1 MSRTVSYDLSVQLAE
16 PDCISHT
23 TLDLYLA
30 DSSQI
35 HVATAAFTIDSRT
48 YTADLRK
55 AGELKQSIS
64 SPPNRVNVTI
74 QNVDKVFGE
83 IVTDEDL
90 VKATA
95 VVGRYYAD
103 DDATNPAEWVE
114 LFRGEARPIG
124 LDENEV
130 TLEVLHDLVAAGYC
144 IADASLAENCQWVY
158 KHAGT
163 CGFAGAAATCNK
175 KRRSLDGCEG
185 KIVSGTT
192 TNEYRFGGMEF
203 PDIQTATT
211 PLGGDDGSG
220 GGGYEDPYCPRL
232 DQYVLVKGE
241 GAYPE
246 PLLVVDLT
254 DQHMLYNPI
263 TRTFHYIRD
272 LRIVKDQCI
281 WQLSAANGV
290 ESYSSGTHRVL
301 PYREHLTGERVC
313 DLMPTDPLL
322 TWADGLADSTI
333 HTVCNTWEDADVMK
347 IEMEDGHIYCA
358 GDTDEGFVVCHNSKP
373 PPDYPT
379 Y

>member
-1 MSRTVSYDLSVQLAE
+1 MGRTVPYDLNVQLAE

-23 TLDLYLA
+23 TLDLTLVDTTQY
-30 DSSQI
+30 
-35 HVATAAFTIDSRT
+35 HVATSAFTVDSRT
-48 YTADLRK
+48 YTADLRIS
-55 AGELKQSIS
+55 GELKQSIS
-64 SPPNRVNVTI
+64 SSPNRINVTI
-74 QNVDKVFGE
+74 QNVDKVFGG

-90 VKATA
+90 VKAVA

-103 DDATNPAEWVE
+103 DDGTNPTEWVE
-114 LFRGEARPIG
+114 LFRGEARPTG
-124 LDENEV
+124 LDEMEV
-130 TLEVLHDLVAAGYC
+130 RLEVLHDLVAAGYC
-144 IADASLAENCQWVY
+144 IASDTLAENCQWVY

-163 CGFAGAAATCNK
+163 CGFAGAATTCNK

-203 PDIQTATT
+203 PDIQTATI
-211 PLGGDDGSG
+211 PSGDTGDG

-232 DQYVLVKGE
+232 DQYVLVCSDDGL
-241 GAYPE
+241 PE

-254 DQHMLYNPI
+254 DQHRLFNPL

-272 LRIVKDQCI
+272 LYIVPQQRI

-290 ESYSSGTHRVL
+290 ESYSSSTHRVL
-301 PYREHLTGERVC
+301 PYREHLTGLRVE
-313 DLMPTDPLL
+313 DLFAGDPLL

-333 HTVCNTWEDADVMK
+333 HTAEDTNSFADVMR

-373 PPDYPT
+373 PPDYPV